1 MEVKDIIDTLTAV
14 NQHLTSAQRE
24 LLQLTLRLQ
33 HVAEEQLS
41 LAAVEKTAENLQATA
56 QAVQETTQR
65 WTMPPADDP
74 VVPGVQRFQ
83 VGADYRTQRFNGDG
97 VKPTSAAPSMSDALE
112 TAKTVLKQALDAA
125 GQSHLV
131 DMVDHVSEADLKRVQ
146 AVTEQPTL
154 ADGPT
159 PATTPAQAHEQERER
174 ESLKAFIGPESIF
187 VSYLNSSA
195 VTGGRG
201 GLGRNSRS
209 LKRWQ
214 EDAFW
219 IEESRLKSWP
229 SGFYQNRDTKAT
241 QLMINTERAAV
252 LVDGLPDANAK
263 VYVLRYGAQVG
274 FEPVEMLPALA
285 RTAVAKWV
293 EAKFKLLLEEAAA

>member
-1 MEVKDIIDTLTAV
+1 MEVKEIIDTLTAV
-14 NQHLTSAQRE
+14 NQHLTSAQRA

-33 HVAEEQLS
+33 HVSEDQLN
-41 LAAVEKTAENLQATA
+41 LAAAQPSQAPQPDAGDRPSDVMA
-56 QAVQETTQR
+56 QPV
-65 WTMPPADDP
+65 DL
-74 VVPGVQRFQ
+74 VVPGAAQVNIGSDWKVDRFDA
-83 VGADYRTQRFNGDG
+83 GEDKHKA
-97 VKPTSAAPSMSDALE
+97 PLAPSMADALE
-112 TAKTVLKQALDAA
+112 TAKTVLKDALRAA
-125 GQSHLV
+125 GQSQLV

-146 AVTEQPTL
+146 AATEQPTP

-187 VSYLNSSA
+187 VSYLNSGA

-241 QLMINTERAAV
+241 QLLINTERAAV